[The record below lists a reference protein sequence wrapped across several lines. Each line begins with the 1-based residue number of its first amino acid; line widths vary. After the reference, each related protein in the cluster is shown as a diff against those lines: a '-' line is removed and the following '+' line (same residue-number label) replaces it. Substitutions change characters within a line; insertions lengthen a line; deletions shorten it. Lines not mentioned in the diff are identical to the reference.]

1 MEHKH
6 HSQFLLPFL
15 PFFISLPLSIGFF
28 FPGGSGNQ
36 TLGPMKAKVEPSPH
50 SRLVPSSLLPFS
62 AFVTGMGLFARL
74 HVVPTN
80 KVEGFLD
87 IEPHGHLLTAEI
99 LN

>member
-1 MEHKH
+1 MEYKH
-6 HSQFLLPFL
+6 QSPFL
-15 PFFISLPLSIGFF
+15 FPFFISLPLSIFF
-28 FPGGSGNQ
+28 SGSAGNQ
-36 TLGPMKAKVEPSPH
+36 TLGPMKA
-50 SRLVPSSLLPFS
+50 RLSCLPTQDWS
-62 AFVTGMGLFARL
+62 HHLYGLFCLLARL